1 MGAWLSRSARAHRAR
16 ATRPINIIVHVEGS
30 GIAELLPIPELVK
43 IVSSPGPTKLGSI
56 AIYGSTK
63 AAEDDDS
70 GNAGIGGALAALAAN
85 M

>member
-1 MGAWLSRSARAHRAR
+1 MSKAQELQ
-16 ATRPINIIVHVEGS
+16 
-30 GIAELLPIPELVK
+30 ELLPIPELVK
-43 IVSSPGPTKLGSI
+43 IVSSPVPAKLGSI